1 MKKFVL
7 ILLLLPALGGA
18 QGSVRLEFADA
29 RSRVIWTAKSLT
41 DAPPP
46 SAATDART
54 VTVDHVEPDAY
65 VCVRDETSGNLAAKV
80 AKDRWTVVDKDFG
93 LVAKLV
99 VRVDQGG
106 SPTAYASVSIGSQTK
121 LIDPGSKGETTFYG
135 VPFGDVRVAVNY
147 KEGGLDRTQA
157 QRFGLSKDRDTPS
170 PTWVVALAG
179 EGATG
184 STGSE
189 AAQTPKPKAPVAAPP
204 SGSLIGQL
212 FLIVVVAGGAIAG
225 LVFGLKWIY
234 SNQDKAKDALAK
246 VGVQVPDPAD
256 PDPDPAI
263 PSMPQ
268 PSGPAPQILLGDS
281 APVAPFA
288 QAMPALEPRLVGP
301 AGTFELGEGV
311 HVIGREA
318 GLTISLVGESS
329 VSRRHAEIVRTGDAL
344 VLRDLGSTNG
354 TFVNGVKIA
363 GDQTLRRGDSLQLGS
378 VQFRLE

>member
-1 MKKFVL
+1 MKKLLAAL
-7 ILLLLPALGGA
+7 ILLPVLAAG
-18 QGSVRLEFADA
+18 QESVTLEFPDSNK
-29 RSRVIWTAKSLT
+29 RTVWTADSPT
-41 DAPPP
+41 DAPAEAIT
-46 SAATDART
+46 STGTSLAIKSGRF
-54 VTVDHVEPDAY
+54 
-65 VCVRDETSGNLAAKV
+65 VCVLDDASGNLAARNVKG
-80 AKDRWTVVDKDFG
+80 RWKLSPKDFDRVG
-93 LVAKLV
+93 KVT
-99 VRVDQGG
+99 VRVERG
-106 SPTAYASVSIGSQTK
+106 STPIDYASVTVGDTTR
-121 LIDPGSKGETTFYG
+121 LIDAGSKGEAVFYG
-135 VPFGDVRVAVNY
+135 VPLGDVRVAVNY

-179 EGATG
+179 TASTG
-184 STGSE
+184 STGSGAE
-189 AAQTPKPKAPVAAPP
+189 PSPKPKAPVAAPP

-212 FLIVVVAGGAIAG
+212 LLIVVVAGGAIAG
-225 LVFGLKWIY
+225 LIFGLKWIY

-246 VGVQVPDPAD
+246 VGVQVPDPVSPE
-256 PDPDPAI
+256 PDAAI
-263 PSMPQ
+263 PPVPQ

-281 APVAPFA
+281 APSHVQTPPMA
-288 QAMPALEPRLVGP
+288 ALEPRLVGP

-363 GDQTLRRGDSLQLGS
+363 GDQALRRGDSLQLGS